1 MNSKNVLLTIVA
13 ILMAV
18 VIGGELCVYFGY
30 DLYHSE
36 NGIFLRHKVYIA
48 TYQNMSENELRQR
61 TETGDADAM
70 AMLSCT
76 IFNAHKGTEYKEV
89 LELAQ
94 KSADKNCPSGKN
106 MLGLLYTIGYCVPQ
120 NLQKA
125 FDLYKDAA
133 NENEPA
139 ALNNIGN
146 AYLSGLVVEKDTIQG
161 LMFLEKSAIEG
172 FPTSQYQLGTLY
184 YNGGKTMQKNVNK
197 AIEWYTLA
205 SDQGMPLAQYELSK
219 IYYHGESGEIAP
231 DYNKAKDLCRKAAE
245 QGLPEAKWALE
256 NKFNSKNN

>member
-125 FDLYKDAA
+125 FELYKEAA
-133 NENEPA
+133 NENDPIA
-139 ALNNIGN
+139 QYNMGIYYLN
-146 AYLSGLVVEKDTIQG
+146 GLAVKEDTIKG
-161 LMFLEKSAIEG
+161 LRFLEKSAIQG
-172 FPTSQYQLGTLY
+172 FPNAQYRLAFLY
-184 YNGGKTMQKNVNK
+184 YVGGNTIKEMLAK
-197 AIEWYTLA
+197 A
-205 SDQGMPLAQYELSK
+205 
-219 IYYHGESGEIAP
+219 
-231 DYNKAKDLCRKAAE
+231 
-245 QGLPEAKWALE
+245 
-256 NKFNSKNN
+256 

>member
-48 TYQNMSENELRQR
+48 TYENMSESELRQR
-61 TETGDADAM
+61 AETGDANAM
-70 AMLSCT
+70 AILSSM
-76 IFNAHKGTEYKEV
+76 IYGTHTDKECKEV

-106 MLGLLYTIGYCVPQ
+106 MLGLCYQYGYGVPQ

-125 FDLYKDAA
+125 FDLHNEAA
-133 NENEPA
+133 NKKDPA
-139 ALNNIGN
+139 ALYNVGWC
-146 AYLSGLVVEKDTIQG
+146 YLNGLGVKKDTIEG
-161 LMFLEKSAIEG
+161 LVFLEKSAMQG
-172 FPTSQYQLGTLY
+172 FPTAQYMLGFLY
-184 YNGGKTMQKNVNK
+184 YNGGKTVQKDVSK

-205 SDQGMPLAQYELSK
+205 SNQGMPIAQYELSK
-219 IYYHGESGEIAP
+219 IYYHGENGEITP
-231 DYNKAKDLCRKAAE
+231 DYNKAKNLCEKAAE
-245 QGLPEAKWALE
+245 HGLPEAKWALE
-256 NKFNSKNN
+256 NKFNSKKD

>member
-1 MNSKNVLLTIVA
+1 MNKNKILIIVGFLLIAVICCEVA
-13 ILMAV
+13 IYL
-18 VIGGELCVYFGY
+18 GY

-48 TYQNMSENELRQR
+48 TYENMSESELRQR
-61 TETGDADAM
+61 AETGDTDAM
-70 AMLSCT
+70 AILSSM
-76 IFNAHKGTEYKEV
+76 IYGTHRDTECKEV

-106 MLGLLYTIGYCVPQ
+106 MLGFLYKIGYCVPQ
-120 NLQKA
+120 NQQKA

-133 NENEPA
+133 NKNEPA
-139 ALNNIGN
+139 ALSNVGN
-146 AYLSGLVVEKDTIQG
+146 AYFSGLVVEKDTIEG
-161 LMFLEKSAIEG
+161 LMFLEKSAMQG
-172 FPTSQYQLGTLY
+172 FPYAQYQLSGLY
-184 YNGGKTMQKNVNK
+184 YYGGKAIQKDVSK
-197 AIEWYTLA
+197 GIEWLTLA
-205 SDQGMPLAQYELSK
+205 SDQGLPIAQYDLSK
-219 IYYHGESGEIAP
+219 IYYHGERGVVAS

>member
-1 MNSKNVLLTIVA
+1 MNKNVLLA
-13 ILMAV
+13 IAAVVMAV

-30 DLYHSE
+30 DLYHSK

-125 FDLYKDAA
+125 FDLYKEAA
-133 NENEPA
+133 DENDPIA
-139 ALNNIGN
+139 QYNMGIYHLN
-146 AYLSGLVVEKDTIQG
+146 GLAVKKDTTEA
-161 LMFLEKSAIEG
+161 LKYMEKSAIQG
-172 FPTSQYQLGTLY
+172 LPLAQYRLAFLY
-184 YNGGKTMQKNVNK
+184 YVGGNTIKRDISKG
-197 AIEWYTLA
+197 IEWLTLA
-205 SDQGMPLAQYELSK
+205 SDQGMPNAQYELSM
-219 IYYHGESGEIAP
+219 IYYYGESGEISP
-231 DYNKAKDLCRKAAE
+231 DYNKAKELCRKAAE
-245 QGLPEAKWALE
+245 QGLPEAKWAME
-256 NKFNSKNN
+256 NKFNSKDK

>member
-125 FDLYKDAA
+125 FELYKEAA
-133 NENEPA
+133 NENDPIA
-139 ALNNIGN
+139 QYNMGIYYLN
-146 AYLSGLVVEKDTIQG
+146 GLAVKEDTIKG
-161 LMFLEKSAIEG
+161 LRFLEKSAIQG
-172 FPTSQYQLGTLY
+172 FPNAQYRLAFLY
-184 YNGGKTMQKNVNK
+184 YVGGNTIKRDVSKG
-197 AIEWYTLA
+197 IEWLTLA
-205 SDQGMPLAQYELSK
+205 SDQGMPDAQYELSK
-219 IYYHGESGEIAP
+219 IYYKGEGDEVAP
-231 DYNKAKDLCRKAAE
+231 DYKKAKDLCRKAAE
-245 QGLPEAKWALE
+245 CGLPEAKWALE
-256 NKFNSKNN
+256 NKFNSKYD